1 MTSAIANRR
10 DARTILIVD
19 DTPTNLRVA
28 VGYLEEHGYHVV
40 IAQDGEEGLERA
52 KLVQP
57 DLIMLDVMMPGI
69 DGFETCRRL
78 KAEPLTWD
86 IPVVFMTALSDED
99 HKVTGFR
106 AGGVDYVTK
115 PLQIGELI
123 ARVETH
129 LSLHAE
135 RCAVQ
140 RQLHRSEREFRA
152 LAENSPDIIARF
164 EPDGRCSYVSPAATR
179 LFGVP
184 AAQIVGHFFGEMAPD
199 DLGHAGVICDTV
211 REICATGEGRELEL
225 AWRFGD
231 GTHVIEARLVPERDE
246 QDAIGSVL
254 GIFRDVSERKAAEAR
269 IARLTDLYAALSQCN
284 QAIVR
289 CADENELFPLI
300 CRDAVQFGGMKM
312 AWIGLLDPATRM
324 VHPAASFGEGKDFLD
339 DVKKSAD
346 ADSPFG
352 RGPVGTAIR
361 ENRPYWCQD
370 FDRDPATAPWRDR
383 AAVAGWRASAAL
395 PIHREGV
402 PVGAFAL
409 YSATPGA
416 FDDAARTLLIEMA
429 MDISYALDR
438 FAAER
443 ARTALQSE
451 IAETKARM
459 DNVLDTVDQVIWS
472 ANADGKQLMFINRA
486 IEAISGRPAQDFL
499 DDQTLWQRVVHPDDG
514 RILAGMLRK
523 LYDEDTAASEMR
535 LQRPDGHVRWV
546 YNHAWMIRDGNRNP
560 LRVDGIMSD
569 ITERKH
575 AQAELELSAKV
586 FEQSA
591 EGILICDAEVRILS
605 VNRAFCEITG
615 YSREEVI
622 GSDPRLLRSGRH
634 DRDFFRQMWAELN
647 GTGRWHGEIWNRR
660 KNGELYPEFL
670 SISALYDAEGCRT
683 HYIGMFSDISQR
695 KQAEERIRHLAH
707 FDALTALP
715 NRALL
720 SDRIARATIQ
730 AQRGRHSMAVMFLDL
745 DRFKNINDSL
755 GHRIGDEILAE
766 TAQRLTRAVR
776 DEDTVSRL
784 GGDEFILLLPNSD
797 ADGAAHVAQ
806 KAIEAMAA
814 PYRAGGNELVLTL
827 SIGIAMYPADGL
839 NTEALVQCA
848 DVAMY
853 KAKADGRNTFRFFTP
868 DMHRQASR
876 TLRLENGLRRALERQ
891 ELALHFQPKVDARDG
906 ATTGCEALLRWH
918 HPELGTVPPT
928 DFIPIAEDSGQILA
942 IGEWVIRSALRQ
954 IKAWQTAGLPLLPVA
969 VNLSAA
975 QFRQIDLIEMIERIL
990 DESGLPPACL
1000 ELELTESMTM
1010 EDPASAAGIIE
1021 RLHGLGLK
1029 LSIDDFGTG
1038 YSSLSHLKR
1047 FQVDKLKI
1055 DQSFVRGI
1063 TTDPEDREIVAAIV
1077 GLARS
1082 LRLST
1087 IAEGIEHE
1095 EALVLLR
1102 EIGCDEFQGYYFSRP
1117 LPADS
1122 FEALLRGRRTAAG
1135 IGS

>member
-1 MTSAIANRR
+1 MTTGTGNRQE
-10 DARTILIVD
+10 ARTILIVD

-28 VGYLEEHGYHVV
+28 VDYLEEHGYHVV
-40 IAQDGEEGLERA
+40 IAQDGEEGLQRA

-57 DLIMLDVMMPGI
+57 DLILLDVMMPGI
-69 DGFETCRRL
+69 DGFETCRQL
-78 KAEPLTWD
+78 KAEPVTWD
-86 IPVVFMTALSDED
+86 IPVVFMTALADVD
-99 HKVTGFR
+99 DKIAGFR

-115 PLQIGELI
+115 PLQVGELI
-123 ARVETH
+123 ARVDTH
-129 LSLHAE
+129 LGLYAE
-135 RCAVQ
+135 RRAVR
-140 RQLHRSEREFRA
+140 RQLHKSEREFRA

-164 EPDGRCSYVSPAATR
+164 DRAGRCSYVNPMGERMFDIPAEQFIGR
-179 LFGVP
+179 C
-184 AAQIVGHFFGEMAPD
+184 FGELAQG
-199 DLGHAGVICDTV
+199 DLGQADMICAAV
-211 REICATGEGRELEL
+211 REVCATGVGRELEL
-225 AWRFGD
+225 TWQLGD
-231 GTHVIEARLVPERDE
+231 GPHVIEARLVPERDE
-246 QDAIGSVL
+246 LNAAGSVL
-254 GIFRDVSERKAAEAR
+254 GILRDVSERKEAEAR
-269 IARLTDLYAALSQCN
+269 IARLTNLYAALSQCN

-289 CADENELFPLI
+289 CVDENELFPLI

-312 AWIGLLDPATRM
+312 AWIGLIDPASRM
-324 VHPAASFGEGKDFLD
+324 VHPAASFGDGKDFLD
-339 DVKKSAD
+339 DVQKSVD
-346 ADSPFG
+346 ADNPFG

-370 FDRDPATAPWRDR
+370 FEHDPTTAPWRDR
-383 AAVAGWRASAAL
+383 AAIAGWRASAAL
-395 PIHREGV
+395 PIHCDGV

-409 YSATPGA
+409 YSATLDA
-416 FDDAARTLLIEMA
+416 FDDAARKLLIEMA

-443 ARTALQSE
+443 ARAALQDE

-472 ANADGKQLMFINRA
+472 ANADGRQLMFINRA
-486 IEAISGRPAQDFL
+486 IETISGRPAQDFF
-499 DDQTLWQRVVHPDDG
+499 DDPALWQHVVHPDDG
-514 RILAGMLRK
+514 AVLARMLRR
-523 LYDEDTAASEMR
+523 LYDEGSAAAEMR
-535 LQRPDGHVRWV
+535 IRRPDGGTRWV
-546 YNHAWMIRDGNRNP
+546 YNHAWMIRDGGGNP

-575 AQAELELSAKV
+575 AQSELELSAKV

-591 EGILICDAEVRILS
+591 EGILICDADGRILS
-605 VNRAFCEITG
+605 VNTAFCEITG
-615 YSREEVI
+615 YGRDEVV
-622 GSDPRLLRSGRH
+622 GHDPRLLKSGRH
-634 DRDFFRQMWAELN
+634 GRDFYRQMWAEVN
-647 GTGRWHGEIWNRR
+647 DTGRWHGEVWNRR
-660 KNGELYPEFL
+660 KDGELYPEFL
-670 SISALYDAEGCRT
+670 SISALYDVEGCRT
-683 HYIGMFSDISQR
+683 HYIGMFSDISQH

-720 SDRIARATIQ
+720 DDRIARATLQ
-730 AQRGRHSMAVMFLDL
+730 AQRGRHGMAVMFLDL

-755 GHRIGDEILAE
+755 GHRVGDEVLVE
-766 TAQRLTRAVR
+766 TAQRLTRAMR

-806 KAIEAMAA
+806 KSIEAMSA
-814 PYRAGGNELVLTL
+814 PFRVGGTELTL
-827 SIGIAMYPADGL
+827 TPSIGIAMYPADGL
-839 NTEALVQCA
+839 DTEALIQCA

-876 TLRLENGLRRALERQ
+876 TLQLENGLRRALERE
-891 ELALHFQPKVDARDG
+891 ELELHFQPKVDARDG
-906 ATTGCEALLRWH
+906 AFAGCEVLLRWH
-918 HPELGTVPPT
+918 HPELGSVPPG

-942 IGEWVIRSALRQ
+942 IGEWVMRSAVRQ
-954 IKAWQTAGLPLLPVA
+954 ITAWQAAGLPLLPVA

-975 QFRQIDLIEMIERIL
+975 QFRQVDLIETVERIL

-1021 RLHGLGLK
+1021 RLHQSGLK

-1063 TTDPEDREIVAAIV
+1063 TTDPEDREIVTAII

-1082 LRLST
+1082 LKLST
-1087 IAEGIEHE
+1087 IAEGVERE
-1095 EALVLLR
+1095 DELELLR
-1102 EIGCDEFQGYYFSRP
+1102 ELGCDEFQGYYFSRP
-1117 LPADS
+1117 LPAAQ
-1122 FEALLRGRRTAAG
+1122 FEALLRRGRTMRYER
-1135 IGS
+1135 